1 MDLCYTVVMDKNH
14 HIWQVWAQ
22 KLHHW
27 GVSDLTASL
36 LEASGALSILGAQM
50 IYLIQPVTGGLF
62 ADNTLGQMAEMLDDS
77 SQKQEFVALL
87 REEAPIDA

>member
-27 GVSDLTASL
+27 GVSEIAASG
-36 LEASGALSILGAQM
+36 LEASGVASILGAEM
-50 IYLIQPVTGGLF
+50 IYFLQPLLGGLF
-62 ADNTLGQMAEMLDDS
+62 PDTTLSCLAKLLENP
-77 SQKQEFVALL
+77 SQKQEFIAML
-87 REEAPIDA
+87 REEAPH